1 MSEEELKNVIREVH
15 KAIAAQDMEK
25 MLSFYSD
32 DATIVNPEGTFKGK
46 AEIRRYWTW
55 LYQQLSEVL
64 TIEKEIIIQ
73 GNKAVHEYMYE
84 STSLKGIKGSVPGV
98 SMLQFENKKIKEV
111 RSYLD
116 RLMIAKQGATGLI
129 GPRLVNAIVNR
140 MEKGLH

>member
-15 KAIAAQDMEK
+15 KAAAAQDMEK
-25 MLSFYSD
+25 MRSFYSD

-98 SMLQFENKKIKEV
+98 SMLQFENNKIKEV

-129 GPRLVNAIVNR
+129 GPRLVNTIVNR